1 VHCVQVYEFQ
11 VSRNDVLVLGSDGIF
26 DNLFDGQIVA
36 VVTAV
41 QKAGGGPEV
50 VITIVLFQLPVF
62 AVMICFSDCQRQV
75 HGHQTFYSSCFPLK
89 IHHQFQKNLC
99 GIKSRVVQ
107 FCCCLA
113 IVCIHFDSSNSLS
126 QRGVELH

>member
-1 VHCVQVYEFQ
+1 MT
-11 VSRNDVLVLGSDGIF
+11 RNDVLVLGSDGIF

-62 AVMICFSDCQRQV
+62 SVMIHFSDYQCQVIRLSIALAFLSKVTINFRKTCVESNQEL
-75 HGHQTFYSSCFPLK
+75 YSF
-89 IHHQFQKNLC
+89 
-99 GIKSRVVQ
+99 VV
-107 FCCCLA
+107 
-113 IVCIHFDSSNSLS
+113 
-126 QRGVELH
+126 G

>member
-1 VHCVQVYEFQ
+1 
-11 VSRNDVLVLGSDGIF
+11 
-26 DNLFDGQIVA
+26 
-36 VVTAV
+36 
-41 QKAGGGPEV
+41 
-50 VITIVLFQLPVF
+50 
-62 AVMICFSDCQRQV
+62 MICFSDCQRQV